1 MPIAPEFNVMAAASG
16 KDEETITSVSDKGQ
30 GDTDDTESSTVSEQD
45 IKLHRGDRLL
55 HDVQIETLTNGL

>member
-1 MPIAPEFNVMAAASG
+1 MAAASG

-55 HDVQIETLTNGL
+55 Q